1 MENVKDVKKLID
13 EMQEEEKVKDKLV
26 LQQIDVQM
34 NTLQARLERK

>member
-1 MENVKDVKKLID
+1 ME
-13 EMQEEEKVKDKLV
+13 EEEKVKDKLV